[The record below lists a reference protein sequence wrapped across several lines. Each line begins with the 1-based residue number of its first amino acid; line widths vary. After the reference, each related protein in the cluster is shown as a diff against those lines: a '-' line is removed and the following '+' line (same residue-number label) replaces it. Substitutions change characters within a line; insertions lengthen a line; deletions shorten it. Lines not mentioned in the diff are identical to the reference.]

1 MAEQTRVPKGLAGV
15 AVTETS
21 ISKSSPDGKLVYR
34 GYPIEVL
41 AEKSNFEEVAFL
53 ILFGYLPKKYELDN
67 FSSKLNEEMTPDERV
82 LSLMRLFPPDSNP
95 MDVIRTAVSFLGSLD
110 KEDSLES
117 KQVSIAA
124 KMAAIV
130 PNSYRALRGNEFIK
144 PRKELSYAENFL
156 YMLTSKIPEKEDA
169 WIFER
174 ELIFYMEH
182 DLNASS
188 FTVRVVASTL
198 SDPYS
203 SVTAGLSAL
212 KGPLHGGA
220 NEEVMKYILKI
231 KPEEAEGFVREEL
244 QKGRKIMGFGHR
256 VYKKFD
262 PRAVLSKRYLEM
274 LSKRKEKG
282 ETVYRVCDSL
292 EKAVWSQKQIP
303 PNLDFYAAPIFYLLD
318 IPTPLYTPI
327 FAASR
332 VFGWLAHYREQIEDN
347 KLFRPDAIYTGKKD
361 LKYLPVELR

>member
-1 MAEQTRVPKGLAGV
+1 MAEQIRVPKGLAGV

-21 ISKSSPDGKLVYR
+21 ISKSDPSGQLIYR

-53 ILFGYLPKKYELDN
+53 ILKGYLPKKYELEE
-67 FSSKLNEEMTPDERV
+67 FSSKLQREMRLDERIYT
-82 LSLMRLFPPDSNP
+82 LMKLFPPNSDP
-95 MDVIRTAVSFLGSLD
+95 MDVIRTAVSFIGSLER
-110 KEDSLES
+110 KDSLES
-117 KQVSIAA
+117 KQISIAA
-124 KMAAIV
+124 KLAVIV
-130 PNSYRALRGNEFIK
+130 PNSHRALLNHEFVK
-144 PRKELSYAENFL
+144 PREDLSYAENML

-203 SVTAGLSAL
+203 SVTAGLAAL

-220 NEEVMKYILKI
+220 NEEVMEYILRLR
-231 KPEEAEGFVREEL
+231 PEDAENFVREEL
-244 QKGRKIMGFGHR
+244 KAGRKIMGFGHR

-262 PRAVLSKRYLEM
+262 PRAVLSKKYLE
-274 LSKRKEKG
+274 LLARKKRDG
-282 ETVYRVCDSL
+282 ERIYKVCDML
-292 EKAVWSQKQIP
+292 EKAVWALKQIP
-303 PNLDFYAAPIFYLLD
+303 PNLDFYAAPIFYLLG
-318 IPTPLYTPI
+318 IPVSLNTPI
-327 FAASR
+327 FASSR
-332 VFGWLAHYREQIEDN
+332 VFGWLAHYSEQLEEN
-347 KLFRPDAIYTGKKD
+347 KLFRPDAIYVGKKD
-361 LKYLPVELR
+361 LKYIPIETR